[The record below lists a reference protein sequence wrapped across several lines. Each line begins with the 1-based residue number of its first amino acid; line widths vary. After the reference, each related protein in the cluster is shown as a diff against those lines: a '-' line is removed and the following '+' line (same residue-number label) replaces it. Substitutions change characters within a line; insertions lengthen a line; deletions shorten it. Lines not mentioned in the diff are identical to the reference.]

1 MTIASSRSRIPA
13 HTRVALPLDRLPSS
27 PYRSTPCC
35 APQRPRGCGI
45 VGSSAGSESGRSH
58 GERRR
63 DRKRAARIWIV
74 DTEDLV
80 IQYEVAVEVGALT
93 GNFAAAGDMG
103 EGLRRGAGRRAGQDA
118 GRVKRGLHLCY
129 GDYKHRHFTVPEDLS
144 LCVELADAVGEA
156 ADFIRMPADRETGRD
171 PVFFE
176 PLRELSVRRL
186 ALSVT
191 TTRVTTSARA
201 SSCRRRRPAAAGSS
215 SPSRPSAAWPASTS
229 AAPER
234 RHSNVSCSCTR
245 GQPPR
250 IR

>member
-1 MTIASSRSRIPA
+1 MESPSSVPCHAVDAPARLSHSPARIPMPNGDRIITKSNPGSHPRRA
-13 HTRVALPLDRLPSS
+13 PTRPVDRLPSS

-63 DRKRAARIWIV
+63 DRERAARIWIV

-103 EGLRRGAGRRAGQDA
+103 EGLRRRGAGRRAGQDA

-129 GDYKHRHFTVPEDLS
+129 GDYKHRHSPSRRTS
-144 LCVELADAVGEA
+144 RCV
-156 ADFIRMPADRETGRD
+156 
-171 PVFFE
+171 
-176 PLRELSVRRL
+176 
-186 ALSVT
+186 
-191 TTRVTTSARA
+191 
-201 SSCRRRRPAAAGSS
+201 SS
-215 SPSRPSAAWPASTS
+215 SPTRSARPPSA
-229 AAPER
+229 R
-234 RHSNVSCSCTR
+234 RSR
-245 GQPPR
+245 DGP
-250 IR
+250 